1 MTDIESELLKLIS
14 DLRAENAALTEVVL
28 TQSGLI
34 DEKVIVPESIQ
45 GIGKEP
51 WYIKKKKLERLCSV
65 NTRTEVQDIGAKEDA
80 C

>member
-14 DLRAENAALTEVVL
+14 DLRAENAALTEVIL

-34 DEKVIVPESIQ
+34 DEKVIVPESMQ

-51 WYIKKKKLERLCSV
+51 WYIKKKKLEKLYSL
-65 NTRTEVQDIGAKEDA
+65 NTRSELGDERDA